1 MPISRRKTRRFT
13 LQYLYATWAY
23 ADEYE
28 KDRLLKQFEEE
39 TTFLD
44 EEYLREAEK
53 YITQNLSYL
62 LGIIGHFG
70 PKFDV
75 HSLPLVN
82 LIVLLIGLFELL
94 SDVFDDIPPNVAIN
108 EALEL
113 TKKYSDEGS
122 KNFVN

>member
-1 MPISRRKTRRFT
+1 MPLSRRKTRRFT

-28 KDRLLKQFEEE
+28 KEWLLLQFEDD

-44 EEYLREAEK
+44 EKYLVEAQD
-53 YITQNLSYL
+53 YITKNLSYL
-62 LGIIGHFG
+62 LGIIQHFG

-94 SDVFDDIPPNVAIN
+94 SEVFDDIPPNVAIN
-108 EALEL
+108 EAL
-113 TKKYSDEGS
+113 
-122 KNFVN
+122 